1 MTLNSTDDR
10 GHSTRNLSAAPSH
23 GRIKVV
29 IATPVKIVWNDR
41 LRRTSRPTQSNP
53 YPMATAKKHEITV
66 TTRTTYIPEQSD
78 PESGRYVFAYTI
90 TLKNTGSVAA
100 QLISR
105 HWIIT
110 DANNQV
116 QEVRGL
122 GVVGEQPLL
131 KSGESFDYTSG
142 TAIATPVGTMRGSY
156 QMVAEDGLQFDA
168 PIPEFT
174 LSMPRV
180 LH

>member
-1 MTLNSTDDR
+1 MVAEKKYEVTVS
-10 GHSTRNLSAAPSH
+10 SQ
-23 GRIKVV
+23 
-29 IATPVKIVWNDR
+29 
-41 LRRTSRPTQSNP
+41 TQ
-53 YPMATAKKHEITV
+53 
-66 TTRTTYIPEQSD
+66 YIPEQSD
-78 PESGRYVFAYTI
+78 EQNSRFVFAYTI
-90 TLKNTGSVAA
+90 TIRNNGNLPA

-110 DANNQV
+110 DGRNQV

-122 GVVGEQPLL
+122 GVVGAQPLL
-131 KSGESFDYTSG
+131 KPGESFEYTSG

-156 QMVAEDGLQFDA
+156 QMVAEDGTQFDA

-174 LSMPRV
+174 LSVPRV

>member
-1 MTLNSTDDR
+1 
-10 GHSTRNLSAAPSH
+10 
-23 GRIKVV
+23 
-29 IATPVKIVWNDR
+29 
-41 LRRTSRPTQSNP
+41 
-53 YPMATAKKHEITV
+53 MATEKKYEITV
-66 TTRTTYIPEQSD
+66 TTRATYIPEQSD

-90 TLKNTGSVAA
+90 TIKNTGGVTA

-131 KSGESFDYTSG
+131 KPGESFEYTSG

-156 QMVAEDGLQFDA
+156 QMVADDDLQFDA
-168 PIPEFT
+168 TIPEFT

>member
-1 MTLNSTDDR
+1 
-10 GHSTRNLSAAPSH
+10 
-23 GRIKVV
+23 
-29 IATPVKIVWNDR
+29 
-41 LRRTSRPTQSNP
+41 
-53 YPMATAKKHEITV
+53 MADTKHEITV
-66 TTRTTYIPEQSD
+66 SARTAFIPDQSD
-78 PESGRYVFAYTI
+78 MQSGRYVFAYTI
-90 TLKNTGSVAA
+90 TITNTGTVPA
-100 QLISR
+100 QLVSR

-110 DANNQV
+110 DSNNQV

-122 GVVGEQPLL
+122 GVIGEQPLL
-131 KSGESFDYTSG
+131 RPNESFEYTSG

-156 QMVAEDGLQFDA
+156 QMVAEDGVRFDA